1 MIFVLTVN
9 MALTGSWGKKFF
21 LKFMYLCV
29 CLINIIRFL
38 KIFIEFELLNKVS
51 YLLLKIYILKL
62 KNNTI

>member
-9 MALTGSWGKKFF
+9 MALTGSWEKKIF